1 MEYQSKGKDE
11 QLQQIVERK
20 LSEREERIARMVARG
35 ISQKDIAA
43 SENISDGLVSQLLN
57 TDHVRSRIA
66 SLRAATL
73 GKDMIYDD
81 LLDQAQRKALVQV
94 DKMVGSVD
102 DPLKAARVLHIL
114 DNMRRRVDP
123 NQGQGAGVTN
133 IVNITIPAGA
143 MVSGIIHNAKRQ
155 VSEVNGMPL
164 ITAGVTN
171 FLENRNER
179 EKVKALSSPEPVER
193 KTPASGQRYR
203 PEDL

>member
-1 MEYQSKGKDE
+1 MDTVSKSKEE

-20 LSEREERIARMVARG
+20 LSEREERIARMIARG

-43 SENISDGLVSQLLN
+43 SENISDGMVSQLLN
-57 TDHVRSRIA
+57 TEHVRSRIA

-94 DKMVGSVD
+94 DKMVGAVD

-123 NQGQGAGVTN
+123 NHNTGAGVTN

-164 ITAGVTN
+164 ITAGVSN
-171 FLENRNER
+171 FLEKKHER
-179 EKVKALSSPEPVER
+179 EQTKVLGNPEPVER
-193 KTPASGQRYR
+193 QTSRKGQVYG
-203 PEDL
+203 PEDI

>member
-1 MEYQSKGKDE
+1 MEHESKSKDE

-43 SENISDGLVSQLLN
+43 SENISDGMVSQLLN
-57 TDHVRSRIA
+57 TDHVRTRIA

-164 ITAGVTN
+164 ITAGVAN
-171 FLENRNER
+171 FLEKKNER
-179 EKVKALSSPEPVER
+179 EQTKVLGNPKSAEGQTNP
-193 KTPASGQRYR
+193 SGQRYR